1 MTTSFS
7 NVLEVCLALRA
18 RRLARKISRCYD
30 AALAPLDLDSSQFN
44 ILSVIGALSPV
55 TLRDVAST
63 LDLDASTLS
72 RMIKSL
78 ESKGLLGVEGGKGRS
93 GLRLWLSQRGEDVMV
108 QGLQAWKSVQAEF
121 ASQVGDAQL
130 GHALSL
136 FDRLERAAQGK

>member
-1 MTTSFS
+1 MTASLA

-18 RRLARKISRCYD
+18 RRLARKISRRFD
-30 AALAPLDLDSSQFN
+30 TALAPLDLDSSQFN

-72 RMIKSL
+72 RMIKNL
-78 ESKGLLGVEGGKGRS
+78 ESKGLLGVEGGRGRS
-93 GLRLWLSQRGEDVMV
+93 GLWVWLSQRGEDVMME
-108 QGLQAWKSVQAEF
+108 GLQAWKGVQSHL
-121 ASQVGDAQL
+121 ASHVGDAQL
-130 GHALSL
+130 GQALGL